1 METSGVVYEVDCDNY
16 FKKYTCETGR
26 KWKERMKEQKNDGE
40 KSRKDKKKKLVFHN
54 IRKLMAIPLRWI
66 K

>member
-26 KWKERMKEQKNDGE
+26 KLKERMKEHKNDGE
-40 KSRKDKKKKLVFHN
+40 KSRKDKKKNWSFTIYEN
-54 IRKLMAIPLRWI
+54 
-66 K
+66 

>member
-26 KWKERMKEQKNDGE
+26 KLKERMKEHKNDGE
-40 KSRKDKKKKLVFHN
+40 KSRKDKKKKTGLSQYTKTNGHSPA
-54 IRKLMAIPLRWI
+54 LD
-66 K
+66 